1 MEYKDAVQGGNPLP
15 RLVYLAP
22 LAKSRAHGAAS
33 QSGIESGR
41 FGSDR
46 GVFCSN
52 QGVFSEN
59 ALSRQGVFFAKNAP
73 NKARSKSGPQ
83 IDGFLRRF
91 APKKSPTGCQ
101 KKTGPNR

>member
-52 QGVFSEN
+52 KGV
-59 ALSRQGVFFAKNAP
+59 L
-73 NKARSKSGPQ
+73 
-83 IDGFLRRF
+83 
-91 APKKSPTGCQ
+91 
-101 KKTGPNR
+101 